1 MKTLC
6 LPGLIRRWTMGVLAG
21 FVWAVA
27 PLWAQDAFP
36 SGPIT
41 LLVPNPPGGASDIN
55 ARILAEPW
63 SAVLKKPVVVLHKP
77 GMGGAIGA
85 AQVAKAKPD
94 GQTVL
99 MALSSVVVAP
109 EAEKVSGRKPLYEM
123 DQLEPIALL
132 SADPMV
138 VLVRADSPWRTLAD
152 MVKAAKDKPG
162 AINYSSSGNFGPI
175 HLSLEMLA
183 HQAGIKLTQ
192 VPFNG
197 GGPSLLALLG
207 GQVEMTTAAPAVA
220 LAQIQSGKVRP
231 LATSGTKRLQILP
244 DVPTYRE
251 AGYDAE
257 YHIWAGLYAPSG
269 TPPAV
274 IAALR
279 DSVGKAVRTGAIAA
293 AMQKQS
299 IIFDYRDAPEFARYS
314 EEDRV
319 RMTRVVRAIGKID

>member
-1 MKTLC
+1 MKRLC
-6 LPGLIRRWTMGVLAG
+6 LIHATRRAALLLVLTAC
-21 FVWAVA
+21 AA
-27 PLWAQDAFP
+27 PTLAQDAFP

-55 ARILAEPW
+55 ARILADPW
-63 SAVLKKPVVVLHKP
+63 SSVLKQPVVVVHKP

-94 GQTVL
+94 GLTVL

-109 EAEKVSGRKPLYEM
+109 EAEKVSGRKPLYELE
-123 DQLEPIALL
+123 QLEPIALL
-132 SADPMV
+132 SSDPMV
-138 VLVRADSPWRTLAD
+138 VLVRSDSPWRTLAD
-152 MVKAAKDKPG
+152 LVKAAKEKPG

-175 HLSLEMLA
+175 HLSVEMLA

-207 GQVEMTTAAPAVA
+207 GQVELTTAAPAVA

-231 LATSGTKRLQILP
+231 LATSGAKRLPMLP

-251 AGYDAE
+251 AGFDAE
-257 YHIWAGLYAPSG
+257 YHIWAGLYVPAS

-274 IAALR
+274 IQALR
-279 DSVGKAVRTGAIAA
+279 DSVGKAARSASMSQ

-299 IIFDYRDAPEFARYS
+299 IIFDYRDAPDFARFA

>member
-1 MKTLC
+1 MKRLC
-6 LPGLIRRWTMGVLAG
+6 LIHATRRAALLMALVGC
-21 FVWAVA
+21 VA
-27 PLWAQDAFP
+27 PTLAQDAFP

-63 SAVLKKPVVVLHKP
+63 SSVLKQPVVVVHKP

-94 GQTVL
+94 GLTVL

-109 EAEKVSGRKPLYEM
+109 EAEKVSGRKPLYELE
-123 DQLEPIALL
+123 QLEPIALL
-132 SADPMV
+132 SSDPMV
-138 VLVRADSPWRTLAD
+138 VLVRSDSPWRTLAD
-152 MVKAAKDKPG
+152 LVKAAKEKPG

-175 HLSLEMLA
+175 HLSVEMLT

-207 GQVEMTTAAPAVA
+207 GQVELTTAAPAVA

-231 LATSGTKRLQILP
+231 LATSGAKRLPMLP

-251 AGYDAE
+251 AGFDAE
-257 YHIWAGLYAPSG
+257 YHIWAGLYVPAS

-274 IAALR
+274 IQALR
-279 DSVGKAVRTGAIAA
+279 DSVGKAARSASMTQ

-299 IIFDYRDAPEFARYS
+299 IIFDYRDAPEFARFA

>member
-1 MKTLC
+1 MC
-6 LPGLIRRWTMGVLAG
+6 SS
-21 FVWAVA
+21 
-27 PLWAQDAFP
+27 D
-36 SGPIT
+36 

-55 ARILAEPW
+55 ARILADPW
-63 SAVLKKPVVVLHKP
+63 SSVLKQPVVVVHKP

-94 GQTVL
+94 GLTVL

-109 EAEKVSGRKPLYEM
+109 EAEKVSGRKPLYELE
-123 DQLEPIALL
+123 QLEPIALL
-132 SADPMV
+132 SSDPMV
-138 VLVRADSPWRTLAD
+138 VLVRSDSPWRTLAD
-152 MVKAAKDKPG
+152 LVKAAKEKPG

-175 HLSLEMLA
+175 HLSVEMLA

-207 GQVEMTTAAPAVA
+207 GQVELTTAAPAVA

-231 LATSGTKRLQILP
+231 LATSGAKRLPMLP

-251 AGYDAE
+251 AGFDAE
-257 YHIWAGLYAPSG
+257 YHIWAGLYVPAS

-274 IAALR
+274 IQALR
-279 DSVGKAVRTGAIAA
+279 DSVGKAARSASMTQ

-299 IIFDYRDAPEFARYS
+299 IIFDYRDAPDFARFA